1 MKYEISVTD
10 HGWMETVAFDQL
22 PGTKKLDIITILSSM
37 GVFMDG
43 YALSIFSTAYIYL
56 MHSFLDRAI
65 FVSFGA
71 AAIYIG
77 MFFGSIIF
85 GRISDSVGRRRIFV
99 YDMALSSV
107 FLLLTAF
114 SSNLLEFF
122 IFEVIAGIG
131 IGADY
136 PISSSIQAE
145 FSPKRT
151 RGRYLV
157 FNIFSWTIGSVVFYI
172 ISIPIVLYSGGL
184 AWRLM
189 YATGAVVPLL
199 VIISRRSMPESPY
212 WLAGKGEYAEAEK
225 VTTWMGKDV
234 GINTLPAPSV
244 QKGKTSFS
252 EIGKF
257 FPLILF
263 TSLAWLS
270 YDIASYGVWNYTPS
284 LFIQSGGGY
293 VDTIIATLLEEIP
306 VVVGTL
312 ICLIYIDRIGRK
324 KLESIGFGFAG
335 ISLVVFGLFSL
346 HGSFPFMYIFAA
358 FALMHFF
365 HNIGPTN
372 ITYLYPVEIFPTRI
386 RATAM
391 GISTAASRI
400 GAILG
405 VFAFPLLISGLNISY
420 GLLFFAVFEFIG
432 LAVTL
437 ILAPETRNR
446 SLQ

>member
-1 MKYEISVTD
+1 
-10 HGWMETVAFDQL
+10 METVAFDQL
-22 PGTKKLDIITILSSM
+22 PGTRKLDIITMLSSM

-56 MHSFLDRAI
+56 MNSFLDKAI

-77 MFFGSIIF
+77 MFFGSITF
-85 GRISDSVGRRRIFV
+85 GRISDSHGRRKIFV
-99 YDMALSSV
+99 YDMALSSI
-107 FLLLTAF
+107 FLFLTSF

-122 IFEVIAGIG
+122 IFEAIAGIG

-145 FSPKRT
+145 FSPRKT

-157 FNIFSWTIGSVVFYI
+157 FNIFSWTIGSVVFYV
-172 ISIPIVLYSGGL
+172 ISIPIVLYSGNF

-189 YATGAVVPLL
+189 YATGAVIP
-199 VIISRRSMPESPY
+199 VIVILSRRSLPESPY
-212 WLAGKGEYAEAEK
+212 WLSEKGRYVEAEK
-225 VTTWMGKDV
+225 VTNWMGIDI
-234 GINTLPAPSV
+234 GIKALPAPSV
-244 QKGKTSFS
+244 EKGKTSFS

-257 FPLILF
+257 FPLIIF

-284 LFIQSGGGY
+284 LFVQSGGGY
-293 VDTIIATLLEEIP
+293 VYAIIATLLEELP
-306 VVVGTL
+306 VVAGTL
-312 ICLIYIDRIGRK
+312 ICLIYVDRIGRK

-335 ISLVVFGLFSL
+335 ISLVLFGLFSL
-346 HGSFPFMYIFAA
+346 HGSFPFLYIFAA

-391 GISTAASRI
+391 GISTAASRV

-405 VFAFPLLISGLNISY
+405 VFAFPLLINGLSISY

-432 LAVTL
+432 LAVTV
-437 ILAPETRNR
+437 ILAPETRNK

>member
-1 MKYEISVTD
+1 
-10 HGWMETVAFDQL
+10 METVAFDQL
-22 PGTKKLDIITILSSM
+22 PGTRKLDIITMLSSM

-56 MHSFLDRAI
+56 MNSFLDKAI

-77 MFFGSIIF
+77 MFFGSITF
-85 GRISDSVGRRRIFV
+85 GRISDSHGRRKIFV
-99 YDMALSSV
+99 YDMALSSI
-107 FLLLTAF
+107 FLFLTSF

-122 IFEVIAGIG
+122 IFEAIAGIG

-145 FSPKRT
+145 FSPRKT

-157 FNIFSWTIGSVVFYI
+157 FNIFSWTIGSVVFYV
-172 ISIPIVLYSGGL
+172 ISIPIVLYSGNF

-189 YATGAVVPLL
+189 YATGAVIP
-199 VIISRRSMPESPY
+199 VIVILSRRSLPESPY
-212 WLAGKGEYAEAEK
+212 WLSEKGRYVEAEK
-225 VTTWMGKDV
+225 VTNWMGIDI
-234 GINTLPAPSV
+234 GIKALPAPSV
-244 QKGKTSFS
+244 EKGKTSFS

-284 LFIQSGGGY
+284 LFVQSGGGY
-293 VDTIIATLLEEIP
+293 VYAIIATLLEELP
-306 VVVGTL
+306 VLAGTL
-312 ICLIYIDRIGRK
+312 ICLIYVDRIGRK

-335 ISLVVFGLFSL
+335 ISLVLFGLFSL
-346 HGSFPFMYIFAA
+346 HGSFPFLYIFAA

-391 GISTAASRI
+391 GISTAASRV

-405 VFAFPLLISGLNISY
+405 VFAFPLLINGLSISY

-432 LAVTL
+432 LAVTV
-437 ILAPETRNR
+437 ILAPETRNK

>member
-1 MKYEISVTD
+1 
-10 HGWMETVAFDQL
+10 
-22 PGTKKLDIITILSSM
+22 
-37 GVFMDG
+37 
-43 YALSIFSTAYIYL
+43 
-56 MHSFLDRAI
+56 
-65 FVSFGA
+65 VSFGA

-85 GRISDSVGRRRIFV
+85 GRISDSRGRRKIFV
-99 YDMALSSV
+99 YDMALSSI
-107 FLLLTAF
+107 FLFLTSF
-114 SSNLLEFF
+114 SSNLMEFF

-145 FSPKRT
+145 FSPRKT

-157 FNIFSWTIGSVVFYI
+157 FNIFSWTIGSVVFYV
-172 ISIPIVLYSGGL
+172 ISIPIVLYSGDF

-189 YATGAVVPLL
+189 YATGAVIPVL
-199 VIISRRSMPESPY
+199 VILSRRSLPESPY
-212 WLAGKGEYAEAEK
+212 WLSEKGKYTEAEK
-225 VTTWMGKDV
+225 VTGWMGGEI
-234 GINTLPAPSV
+234 GIKALPAPSV
-244 QKGKTSFS
+244 ERGKTSFS

-284 LFIQSGGGY
+284 LFIRSGGGY
-293 VDTIIATLLEEIP
+293 VYAIIATLLEELP
-306 VVVGTL
+306 VVAGTL
-312 ICLIYIDRIGRK
+312 ICLIYVDRIGRK

-335 ISLVVFGLFSL
+335 ISLVLFGLFSL
-346 HGSFPFMYIFAA
+346 HGSFPFLYIFAA

-391 GISTAASRI
+391 GISTAASRV

-405 VFAFPLLISGLNISY
+405 VFAFPLLINGLSISY

-432 LAVTL
+432 LATTV
-437 ILAPETRNR
+437 ILAPETRNK

>member
-1 MKYEISVTD
+1 
-10 HGWMETVAFDQL
+10 METVAFDQL
-22 PGTKKLDIITILSSM
+22 PGTRKLDIITMLSSM

-56 MHSFLDRAI
+56 MNSFLDKAI

-77 MFFGSIIF
+77 MFFGSITF
-85 GRISDSVGRRRIFV
+85 GRISDSHGRRKIFV
-99 YDMALSSV
+99 YDMALSSI
-107 FLLLTAF
+107 FLFLTSF

-122 IFEVIAGIG
+122 IFEAIAGIG

-145 FSPKRT
+145 FSPRKT

-157 FNIFSWTIGSVVFYI
+157 FNIFSWTIGSVVFYV
-172 ISIPIVLYSGGL
+172 ISIPIVLYSGNF

-189 YATGAVVPLL
+189 YATGAVIP
-199 VIISRRSMPESPY
+199 VIVILSRRSLPESPY
-212 WLAGKGEYAEAEK
+212 WLSEKGRYAEAEK
-225 VTTWMGKDV
+225 VTNWMGIDI
-234 GINTLPAPSV
+234 GIKALPAPSV
-244 QKGKTSFS
+244 EKGKTSFS

-257 FPLILF
+257 FPLIIF

-284 LFIQSGGGY
+284 LFVQSGGGY
-293 VDTIIATLLEEIP
+293 VYAIIATLLEELP
-306 VVVGTL
+306 VVAGTL
-312 ICLIYIDRIGRK
+312 ICLIYVDRIGRK

-335 ISLVVFGLFSL
+335 ISLVLFGLFSL
-346 HGSFPFMYIFAA
+346 HGSFPFLYIFAA

-391 GISTAASRI
+391 GISTAASRL

-405 VFAFPLLISGLNISY
+405 VFAFPLLINGLSISY

-432 LAVTL
+432 LAVTV
-437 ILAPETRNR
+437 ILAPETRNK

>member
-1 MKYEISVTD
+1 
-10 HGWMETVAFDQL
+10 METVAFDQL
-22 PGTKKLDIITILSSM
+22 PGTRKLDIITMLSSM

-43 YALSIFSTAYIYL
+43 YALSIFSIAYIYL
-56 MHSFLDRAI
+56 MNSFLDKAI

-77 MFFGSIIF
+77 MFFGSITF
-85 GRISDSVGRRRIFV
+85 GRISDSHGRRKIFV
-99 YDMALSSV
+99 YDMALSSI
-107 FLLLTAF
+107 FLFLTSF

-122 IFEVIAGIG
+122 IFEAIAGIG

-145 FSPKRT
+145 FSPRKT

-157 FNIFSWTIGSVVFYI
+157 FNIFSWTIGSVVFYV
-172 ISIPIVLYSGGL
+172 ISIPIVLYSGNF

-189 YATGAVVPLL
+189 YATGAVIP
-199 VIISRRSMPESPY
+199 VIVILSRRSLPESPY
-212 WLAGKGEYAEAEK
+212 WLSEKGRYVEAEK
-225 VTTWMGKDV
+225 VTNWMGIDI
-234 GINTLPAPSV
+234 GIKALPAPSV
-244 QKGKTSFS
+244 EKGKTSFS

-284 LFIQSGGGY
+284 LFVQSGGGY
-293 VDTIIATLLEEIP
+293 VYAIIATLLEELP
-306 VVVGTL
+306 VVAGTL
-312 ICLIYIDRIGRK
+312 ICLIYVDRIGRK

-335 ISLVVFGLFSL
+335 ISLVIFGLFSL
-346 HGSFPFMYIFAA
+346 HGSFPFLYIFAA

-391 GISTAASRI
+391 GISTAASRV

-405 VFAFPLLISGLNISY
+405 VFAFPLLINGLSISY

-432 LAVTL
+432 LAVTV
-437 ILAPETRNR
+437 ILAPETRNK
-446 SLQ
+446 SLP

>member
-1 MKYEISVTD
+1 
-10 HGWMETVAFDQL
+10 METVAFDQL
-22 PGTKKLDIITILSSM
+22 PGTRKLDIITMLSSM

-56 MHSFLDRAI
+56 MNSFLDKAI

-77 MFFGSIIF
+77 MFFGSITF
-85 GRISDSVGRRRIFV
+85 GRISDSHGRRKIFV
-99 YDMALSSV
+99 YDMALSSI
-107 FLLLTAF
+107 FLFLTSF

-122 IFEVIAGIG
+122 IFEAIAGIG

-145 FSPKRT
+145 FSPRKT

-157 FNIFSWTIGSVVFYI
+157 FNIFSWTIGSVVFYV
-172 ISIPIVLYSGGL
+172 ISIPIVLYSGNF

-189 YATGAVVPLL
+189 YATGAVIP
-199 VIISRRSMPESPY
+199 VIVILSRRSLPESPY
-212 WLAGKGEYAEAEK
+212 WLSEKGRYAEAKK
-225 VTTWMGKDV
+225 VTNWMGIDI
-234 GINTLPAPSV
+234 GIKALPAPSV
-244 QKGKTSFS
+244 EKGKTSFS

-257 FPLILF
+257 FPLIIF

-284 LFIQSGGGY
+284 LFVQSGGGY
-293 VDTIIATLLEEIP
+293 VYAIIATLLEELP
-306 VVVGTL
+306 VVAGTL
-312 ICLIYIDRIGRK
+312 ICLIYVDRIGRK

-335 ISLVVFGLFSL
+335 ISLVIFGLFSL
-346 HGSFPFMYIFAA
+346 HGSFPFLYIFAA

-391 GISTAASRI
+391 GISTAASRV

-405 VFAFPLLISGLNISY
+405 VFAFPLLINGLSISY

-432 LAVTL
+432 LAVTV
-437 ILAPETRNR
+437 ILAPETRNK

>member
-1 MKYEISVTD
+1 
-10 HGWMETVAFDQL
+10 METVAFDQL
-22 PGTKKLDIITILSSM
+22 PGTRKLDIITMLSSM

-56 MHSFLDRAI
+56 MNSFLDKAI

-77 MFFGSIIF
+77 MFFGSITF
-85 GRISDSVGRRRIFV
+85 GRISDSHGRRKIFV
-99 YDMALSSV
+99 YDMALSSI
-107 FLLLTAF
+107 FLFLTSF

-122 IFEVIAGIG
+122 IFEAIAGIG

-145 FSPKRT
+145 FSPRKT

-157 FNIFSWTIGSVVFYI
+157 FNIFSWTIGSVVFYV
-172 ISIPIVLYSGGL
+172 ISIPIVLYSGNF

-189 YATGAVVPLL
+189 YATGAVIP
-199 VIISRRSMPESPY
+199 VIVILSRRSLPESPY
-212 WLAGKGEYAEAEK
+212 WLSEKGRYVEAEK
-225 VTTWMGKDV
+225 VTNWMGIDI
-234 GINTLPAPSV
+234 GIKALPAPSV
-244 QKGKTSFS
+244 EKGKTSFS

-257 FPLILF
+257 FPLIIF

-284 LFIQSGGGY
+284 LFVQSGGGY
-293 VDTIIATLLEEIP
+293 VYAIIATLLEELP
-306 VVVGTL
+306 VVAGTL
-312 ICLIYIDRIGRK
+312 ICLIYVDRIGRK

-335 ISLVVFGLFSL
+335 ISLVIFGLFSL
-346 HGSFPFMYIFAA
+346 HGSFPFLYIFAA

-391 GISTAASRI
+391 GISTAASRV

-405 VFAFPLLISGLNISY
+405 VFAFPLLINGLSISY

-432 LAVTL
+432 LAVTV
-437 ILAPETRNR
+437 ILAPETRNK

>member
-1 MKYEISVTD
+1 
-10 HGWMETVAFDQL
+10 METVAFDQL
-22 PGTKKLDIITILSSM
+22 PGTRKLDIITMLSSM

-56 MHSFLDRAI
+56 MNSFLDKAI

-77 MFFGSIIF
+77 MFFGSITF
-85 GRISDSVGRRRIFV
+85 GRISDSHGRRKIFV
-99 YDMALSSV
+99 YDMALSSI
-107 FLLLTAF
+107 FLFLTSF

-122 IFEVIAGIG
+122 MFEAIAGIG

-145 FSPKRT
+145 FSPRKT

-157 FNIFSWTIGSVVFYI
+157 FNIFSWTIGSVVFYV
-172 ISIPIVLYSGGL
+172 ISIPIVLYSGNF

-189 YATGAVVPLL
+189 YATGAVIPII
-199 VIISRRSMPESPY
+199 VILSRRSLPESPY
-212 WLAGKGEYAEAEK
+212 WLSEKGRYAEAKK
-225 VTTWMGKDV
+225 VTNWMGIDI
-234 GINTLPAPSV
+234 GIKALPAPSV
-244 QKGKTSFS
+244 EKGKTSFS

-257 FPLILF
+257 FPLIIF
-263 TSLAWLS
+263 TSVAWLS

-284 LFIQSGGGY
+284 LFVQSGGGY
-293 VDTIIATLLEEIP
+293 VYAIIATLLEELP
-306 VVVGTL
+306 VVAGTL
-312 ICLIYIDRIGRK
+312 ICLIYVDRIGRK

-335 ISLVVFGLFSL
+335 ISLVIFGLFSL
-346 HGSFPFMYIFAA
+346 HGSFPFLYIFAA

-391 GISTAASRI
+391 GISTAASRV

-405 VFAFPLLISGLNISY
+405 VFAFPLLINGLSISY

-432 LAVTL
+432 LAVTV
-437 ILAPETRNR
+437 ILAPETRNK

>member
-1 MKYEISVTD
+1 
-10 HGWMETVAFDQL
+10 METVAFDQL
-22 PGTKKLDIITILSSM
+22 PGTRKLDIITMLSSM

-56 MHSFLDRAI
+56 MNSFLDKAI

-77 MFFGSIIF
+77 MFFGSITF
-85 GRISDSVGRRRIFV
+85 GRISDSHGRRKIFV
-99 YDMALSSV
+99 YDMALSSI
-107 FLLLTAF
+107 FLFLTSF

-122 IFEVIAGIG
+122 IFEAIAGIG

-145 FSPKRT
+145 FSPRKT

-157 FNIFSWTIGSVVFYI
+157 FNIFSWTIGSVVFYV
-172 ISIPIVLYSGGL
+172 ISIPIVLYSGNF

-189 YATGAVVPLL
+189 YATGAVIP
-199 VIISRRSMPESPY
+199 VIVILSRRSLPESPY
-212 WLAGKGEYAEAEK
+212 WLSEKGRYVEAEK
-225 VTTWMGKDV
+225 VTNWMGIDI
-234 GINTLPAPSV
+234 GIKALPAPSV
-244 QKGKTSFS
+244 EKGKTSFS

-284 LFIQSGGGY
+284 LFVQSGGGY
-293 VDTIIATLLEEIP
+293 VYAIIATLLEELP
-306 VVVGTL
+306 VLAGTL
-312 ICLIYIDRIGRK
+312 ICLIYVDRIGRK

-335 ISLVVFGLFSL
+335 ISLVLFGLFSL
-346 HGSFPFMYIFAA
+346 HGSFPFLYIFAA

-391 GISTAASRI
+391 GISTAASRL

-405 VFAFPLLISGLNISY
+405 VFAFPLLVNGLSISY

-432 LAVTL
+432 LAVTV
-437 ILAPETRNR
+437 ILAPETRNK

>member
-1 MKYEISVTD
+1 
-10 HGWMETVAFDQL
+10 METVAFDQL
-22 PGTKKLDIITILSSM
+22 PGTRKLDIITMLSSM

-43 YALSIFSTAYIYL
+43 YALSIFSIAYIYL
-56 MHSFLDRAI
+56 MNSFLDKAI

-77 MFFGSIIF
+77 MFFGSITF
-85 GRISDSVGRRRIFV
+85 GRISDSHGRRKIFV
-99 YDMALSSV
+99 YDMALSSI
-107 FLLLTAF
+107 FLFLTSF

-122 IFEVIAGIG
+122 IFEAIAGIG

-145 FSPKRT
+145 FSPRKT

-157 FNIFSWTIGSVVFYI
+157 FNIFSWTIGSVVFYV
-172 ISIPIVLYSGGL
+172 ISIPIVLYSGNF

-189 YATGAVVPLL
+189 YATGAVIP
-199 VIISRRSMPESPY
+199 VIVILSRRSLPESPY
-212 WLAGKGEYAEAEK
+212 WLSEKGRYVEAEK
-225 VTTWMGKDV
+225 VTNWMGIDI
-234 GINTLPAPSV
+234 GIKALPAPSV
-244 QKGKTSFS
+244 EKGKTSFS

-284 LFIQSGGGY
+284 LFVQSGGGY
-293 VDTIIATLLEEIP
+293 VYAIIATLLEELP
-306 VVVGTL
+306 VVAGTL
-312 ICLIYIDRIGRK
+312 ICLIYVDRIGRK

-335 ISLVVFGLFSL
+335 ISLVLFGLFSL
-346 HGSFPFMYIFAA
+346 HGSFPFLYIFAA

-391 GISTAASRI
+391 GISTAASRV

-405 VFAFPLLISGLNISY
+405 VFAFPLLINGLSISY

-432 LAVTL
+432 LAVTV
-437 ILAPETRNR
+437 ILAPETRNK

>member
-1 MKYEISVTD
+1 
-10 HGWMETVAFDQL
+10 METVAFDQL
-22 PGTKKLDIITILSSM
+22 PGTRKLDIITMLSSM

-56 MHSFLDRAI
+56 MNSFLDKAI

-77 MFFGSIIF
+77 MFFGSITF
-85 GRISDSVGRRRIFV
+85 GRISDSHGRRKIFV
-99 YDMALSSV
+99 YDMALSSI
-107 FLLLTAF
+107 FLFLTSF

-122 IFEVIAGIG
+122 IFEAIAGIG

-145 FSPKRT
+145 FSPRKT

-157 FNIFSWTIGSVVFYI
+157 FNIFSWTIGSVVFYV
-172 ISIPIVLYSGGL
+172 ISIPIVLYSGNF

-189 YATGAVVPLL
+189 YATGAVIP
-199 VIISRRSMPESPY
+199 VIVILSRRSLPESPY
-212 WLAGKGEYAEAEK
+212 WLSEKGRYVEAEK
-225 VTTWMGKDV
+225 VTNWMGIDI
-234 GINTLPAPSV
+234 GIKALPAPSV
-244 QKGKTSFS
+244 EKGKTSFS

-284 LFIQSGGGY
+284 LFVQSGGGY
-293 VDTIIATLLEEIP
+293 VYAIIATLLEELP
-306 VVVGTL
+306 VVAGTL
-312 ICLIYIDRIGRK
+312 ICLIYVDRIGRK

-335 ISLVVFGLFSL
+335 ISLVLFGLFSL
-346 HGSFPFMYIFAA
+346 HGSFPFLYIFAA

-391 GISTAASRI
+391 GISTAASRV

-405 VFAFPLLISGLNISY
+405 VFAFPLLINGLSISY

-432 LAVTL
+432 LAVTV
-437 ILAPETRNR
+437 ILAPETRNK